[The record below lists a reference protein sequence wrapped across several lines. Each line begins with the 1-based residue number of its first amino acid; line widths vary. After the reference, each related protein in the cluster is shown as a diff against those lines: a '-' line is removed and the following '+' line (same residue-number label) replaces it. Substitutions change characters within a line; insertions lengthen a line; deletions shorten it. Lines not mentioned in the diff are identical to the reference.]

1 MTTTDEIADMIAS
14 EQNLPNAQ
22 AKAIVETI
30 FASITAAAMSGA
42 ETSIPGPA
50 RSRSRLS
57 PNTRVQ
63 SGDRRHHQGAVA
75 KKLSFQPAKAL
86 KDFAE

>member
-30 FASITAAAMSGA
+30 FASVAAAATSGA
-42 ETSIPGPA
+42 ETSP
-50 RSRSRLS
+50 RL
-57 PNTRVQ
+57 RQV
-63 SGDRRHHQGAVA
+63 
-75 KKLSFQPAKAL
+75 
-86 KDFAE
+86 